1 MYNYIPH
8 PSNISKSS
16 MLTSLLIE
24 EGHAAYGIYWM
35 VLELLRDCP
44 GYKVGDNVKSIAW
57 SIHSTDLDLVS
68 RVLHNYGLFDQD
80 SDGLLFS
87 PWLLEQ
93 MEAYDNKK
101 KKLQEAGR
109 RGAAKRFA
117 SRDNGE
123 AIATP
128 SMEDGE
134 AKAILY
140 NVTKRNITQD
150 NPTTSTEV
158 GGEDW
163 RKVCLCQGDKV
174 DEGLVEAI
182 AMSQPEGHASGY
194 VAQVCQQYGIGQN
207 VMDYLL
213 RTTENAKLTNSRY
226 IKFVALIKRIEREKY
241 SPAHPANFICSK
253 IQ

>member
-44 GYKVGDNVKSIAW
+44 AYKVGDSVKSIAW
-57 SIHSTDLDLVS
+57 SIHSTELDLVD
-68 RVLHNYGLFDQD
+68 RVLHNYGLFDID
-80 SDGLLFS
+80 GNGLLFS

-93 MEAYDNKK
+93 MEAYDAKK

-117 SRDNGE
+117 SRDSGE

-128 SMEDGE
+128 SVEDGE

-140 NVTKRNITQD
+140 NVTKRNVTQC
-150 NPTTSTEV
+150 NPTTSADV
-158 GGEDW
+158 DGEDW
-163 RKVCLCQGDKV
+163 RGICSCQGLKV
-174 DEGLVEAI
+174 DDDLVAAI
-182 AMSQPEGHASGY
+182 AATQPEGHAPGY
-194 VAQVCQQYGIGQN
+194 VAQVCRVYGIGQN

-213 RTTENAKLTNSRY
+213 RVTDNASLENERY
-226 IKFVALIKRIEREKY
+226 VKFCALIKRIEREKY